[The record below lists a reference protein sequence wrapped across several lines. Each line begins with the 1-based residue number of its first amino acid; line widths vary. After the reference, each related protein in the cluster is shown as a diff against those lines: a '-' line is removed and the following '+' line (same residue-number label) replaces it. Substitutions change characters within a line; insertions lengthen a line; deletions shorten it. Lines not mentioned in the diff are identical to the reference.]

1 MSRRPAL
8 RIDAGPT
15 METLVI
21 TEDAGCRGGSEE
33 FLAWLESE
41 IVGVPPRDVLIDGI
55 RDQRSML
62 RTLSLV
68 KRFLAATARLT
79 VADADFASVYRA
91 LADAAAIHPEYRFRA
106 LVISDAE
113 GDRGGRA
120 FAELEFRRGRTGY
133 QDPATIPVD
142 KDKSHL
148 DDGFAAPDAVMPLA
162 TAETMVLNALAG
174 WHTATPD
181 EARRRRDLMN
191 REFPDKASTRQF
203 WHDAVG
209 RSFIEFFIWGHDHD
223 FGFGK
228 IRNGAMGNRHVEI
241 ISESLAFGLL
251 PPDLNGVELLDV
263 GCWTGGDVLALA
275 GLGAKVTAFEEH
287 PVSAR
292 AAKRLCQLVGS
303 EAKVLHRSLYDDR
316 PELAQRFDV
325 IYCSGVIYHVTDPLL
340 LLRICFA
347 YLRPGGTLVIETKAE
362 TGAGADC
369 AYAGTM
375 EKGWNWYSPS
385 RAALGRWL
393 VDAGF
398 APADVRLHWRPIGRL
413 LAAAVKTAPAALPDG
428 AGFSRPASW
437 LIDEI

>member
-1 MSRRPAL
+1 MSRRSAL
-8 RIDAGPT
+8 RSDAGRT

-21 TEDAGCRGGSEE
+21 TGEAGCRGDSEE

-41 IVGVPPRDVLIDGI
+41 IVGVPPRDVLVEGI
-55 RDQRSML
+55 RDQRGML
-62 RTLSLV
+62 RTLSLL
-68 KRFLAATARLT
+68 KPFLAATARLT

-91 LADAAAIHPEYRFRA
+91 LADMVAIHPEFRFQTLA
-106 LVISDAE
+106 ISDAE

-133 QDPATIPVD
+133 QDPATFPID

-162 TAETMVLNALAG
+162 TAETMVRNALTR
-174 WHTATPD
+174 WHAATPD
-181 EARRRRDLMN
+181 EAALRLDLIN

-209 RSFIEFFIWGHDHD
+209 QSFIEFFTWGHDHD

-228 IRNGAMGNRHVEI
+228 VRNGAMGERHVEI

-275 GLGAKVTAFEEH
+275 GLGAKVTAFDEH
-287 PVSAR
+287 PVSAA
-292 AAKRLCQLVGS
+292 AAKRLCRLVGS
-303 EAKVLHRSLYDDR
+303 DAKVLHQSLYDDR
-316 PELAQRFDV
+316 PELARRFDV

-362 TGAGADC
+362 SGAGAGC

-385 RAALGRWL
+385 RAVLGRWL

-398 APADVRLHWRPIGRL
+398 SPQDVRLHWRPIGRL
-413 LAAAVKTAPAALPDG
+413 LAAAVKTAPAALPDP

-437 LIDEI
+437 LIDET